1 MKNSTLTQ
9 LRRQAAMML
18 ALLCLP
24 VMAQEELSY
33 IDLTFAGR
41 GESTTVESVTVTN
54 LSRPDVAP
62 VTLSG
67 TDILRLA
74 DAETITPVERIA
86 ESIGIAQPI
95 LTPNPAMGDGTL
107 IFDAKQDGPVRVGI
121 YSTNGML
128 MESAVLDV
136 QKGRNTARIPGQA
149 PGIYIIKVE
158 GQGLSA
164 STRWICGGSKS
175 FSGIALGGAN
185 QWADR
190 SLPVRF
196 TAPVQQSRAADA
208 NVEYMEFNEG
218 DILRFEG
225 KSGQMRTIMHLSPE
239 SSHDVFFDFF
249 RCQDA
254 AGYNY
259 PIVRIGDML
268 WMLED
273 LRPLTMPGL
282 IKTSNPKIWSKMD
295 DLAAAEFVD
304 GSRAYYTVSGARKAM
319 PEGWQMPSIDEIQAF
334 LKDLQADTLTLGDF
348 LKDRSYEDWPLM
360 LEEGLDTLHLNLLPG
375 GYVDADGNVTDDD
388 LIGAWATR
396 TTMYQGCPV
405 TFEIQ
410 ALDPIFHPMVIHDR
424 RCAFTIRGC
433 RPATSVYQEILRKSF
448 KSEEKAQSSRRNIPM
463 HLVNTNGPLGSYY
476 TYGSERNSI
485 FFDYSG
491 REGNYRVLDKWDEN
505 RSGVLYK
512 SPNANIWHCESK
524 GLVPLDVNGSDC
536 QRHLRKVYAQ
546 GNAAGYENVVYASW
560 SRPARIFTDGVT
572 KGEFPPVASIMGEG
586 IVKITVFGDSTANN
600 AILDGL
606 ASKPL
611 LDRGGI
617 EYQWQMPSFDFSKF
631 PFDLANNQL
640 SDIRA
645 EYFARAFN
653 LRCIQD
659 MTGDGVEEI
668 VMNVAD
674 KIAVFDGVTLCC
686 LHERTFADEGSYI
699 GTPNL
704 RFDVADVNGDGYED
718 IVLLLNNTDG
728 IGSLQIYSQGLIDE
742 APIFTKVIASS
753 CLFCDVKAGHMSGN
767 NLPEIAVLTRG
778 LQTGSNTQ
786 LTKEGYLYMIRL
798 EYDDGGNLTEKTVL
812 GKTMCEVFGI
822 DEALFHHVGNMDLV
836 FGYFR
841 GRDNYPDLVVGDSYF
856 RYDPLQNKPVR
867 QGSLLSNIDLLKYGD
882 VYAFYSIPA
891 DAIMAVQTIEDYKE
905 SLVFYLNY
913 IQRMNSNGFSGNTY
927 FSQAEFNEI
936 WFEADGTTVRT
947 RGDFNEKYFG
957 WNNSGNPELFRY
969 LCLSYDNKP
978 RESDYTYYMEDGDE
992 HNSHPVLCKF
1002 VDREQSKHFRFLEHE
1017 VTFSEPR
1024 VYAALA
1030 AAPYYEDLTGS
1041 DNASTTW
1048 GKSSSDGTGTA
1059 NSNTW
1064 GGSVIVG
1071 FNYSWSAPFLSAMNA
1086 GLEFTNKVGASASK
1100 ATDHEDVTTYSVYY
1114 STTQNHVVVL
1124 EAMPYDTY
1132 HYEITGSDDP
1142 DEIGLTFQV
1151 SIPRERMMTAMA
1163 LEDYVRLTASQKG
1176 VGRPQDHLTS
1186 TPGKPFTYPES
1197 YDNAPRIIR
1206 DNPDYPFLTAQG
1218 LNNNSYETIG
1228 TGGAIVTRSIELES
1242 NTTHTNGVEISE
1254 ETELV
1259 GTLMGIKAGIGFNY
1273 NFTHE
1278 TSHIIGEGSSV
1289 EGSVAGLPNGID
1301 DESQYPRFKW
1311 NLVWYY
1317 VKDANGEIYPVVNYI
1332 VTR

>member
-9 LRRQAAMML
+9 LRRQATMML
-18 ALLCLP
+18 ALMCLP
-24 VMAQEELSY
+24 VVAQEELSY

-121 YSTNGML
+121 YSANGML

-136 QKGRNTARIPGQA
+136 QKGRNTARIPSQA

-225 KSGQMRTIMHLSPE
+225 KSGEMRTIMHLSPE

-273 LRPLTMPGL
+273 LRPQTMPGL

-319 PEGWQMPSIDEIQAF
+319 PEGWQMPSIDEIYAF
-334 LKDLQADTLTLGDF
+334 VKDLQADTLTLGDF

-433 RPATSVYQEILRKSF
+433 RPAPSVYQEILRKSF

-491 REGNYRVLDKWDEN
+491 RQYNSTNNEA
-505 RSGVLYK
+505 RSGVFYK
-512 SPNANIWHCESK
+512 SPNANWAWSFSAK
-524 GLVPLDVNGSDC
+524 GVVPLDVNGMEC
-536 QRHLRKVYAQ
+536 CRQLRKVAAQ
-546 GNAAGYENVVYASW
+546 GNASGFENVVYATW
-560 SRPARIFTDGVT
+560 SRPFVQWYGELVWGDGV
-572 KGEFPPVASIMGEG
+572 VN
-586 IVKITVFGDSTANN
+586 ITVFGDSTQNN
-600 AILDGL
+600 AILNGY
-606 ASKPL
+606 ANRPL
-611 LDRGGI
+611 LDANGNA
-617 EYQWQMPSFDFSKF
+617 YQWNMPRCFVPSYVYSYAKLKYYR
-631 PFDLANNQL
+631 P
-640 SDIRA
+640 DIGS
-645 EYFARAFN
+645 EYYARAFN
-653 LRCIQD
+653 LNCIQD
-659 MTGDGVEEI
+659 QTGDGVDEI
-668 VMNVAD
+668 VMNVSN
-674 KIAVFDGVTLCC
+674 KIAVFNGATFRCIC
-686 LHERTFADEGSYI
+686 ECEFADEGSI
-699 GTPNL
+699 TGTPNL
-704 RFDVADVNGDGYED
+704 RYDVADVDGDGLQD
-718 IVLLLNNTDG
+718 IVMLINKTEGLAHLLVYRSGNLNEEPAFSK
-728 IGSLQIYSQGLIDE
+728 IL
-742 APIFTKVIASS
+742 PSS
-753 CLFCDVKAGHMSGN
+753 AYMCDIKAGYLTGSDV
-767 NLPEIAVLTRG
+767 PEIAILTRAHDALG
-778 LQTGSNTQ
+778 QTLFGSGDFFMFRFHYDENLQ
-786 LTKEGYLYMIRL
+786 LKETI
-798 EYDDGGNLTEKTVL
+798 VL
-812 GKTMCEVFGI
+812 GKTTVECFPSMDGT
-822 DEALFHHVGNMDLV
+822 AGNMNLC

-841 GRDNYPDLVVGDSYF
+841 GRNNKPDLVVGDGLW
-856 RYDPLQNKPVR
+856 RYDENQKKPVYVF
-867 QGSLLSNIDLLKYGD
+867 QILPKTKTGNPMP
-882 VYAFYSIPA
+882 YSIPA
-891 DAIMAVQTIEDYKE
+891 DAITSLQLTKDGDE
-905 SLVFYLNY
+905 SLVFIWNVAPLRQDSPHMWFGEFCEVWLTN
-913 IQRMNSNGFSGNTY
+913 NGNVVSSRND
-927 FSQAEFNEI
+927 FSQN
-936 WFEADGTTVRT
+936 V
-947 RGDFNEKYFG
+947 FG
-957 WNNSGNPELFRY
+957 WGKEGASYGGMTNAELMY
-969 LCLSYDNKP
+969 YDNIA
-978 RESDYTYYMEDGDE
+978 EDIDFVT
-992 HNSHPVLCKF
+992 HPVICKF
-1002 VDREQSKHFRFLEHE
+1002 NDCERARHFRFLGHE

-1024 VYAALA
+1024 IYAALA

-1048 GKSSSDGTGTA
+1048 GKSSSDGTGRG

-1100 ATDHEDVTTYSVYY
+1100 AMDHEDVTTYSVYY

-1132 HYEITGSDDP
+1132 YYEITGSDDP